1 MSKKF
6 IITENEKN
14 EIKQLYNLKENVGT
28 EYGAGLLAQQIIDD
42 LKKRLSN
49 SFIDKDESKTDSTD
63 TKNDNQIK
71 SNLLGKSNPNM
82 SNFKDVTKKVVEK
95 LEGGYYNP
103 EWHYKSA
110 MGRSGETMFGI
121 DRRHGGKL
129 NTSPAGQKF
138 WSIIDQNKNKST
150 WKHGY
155 DGGPYREELLNLVSD
170 IMKPQ
175 YESNA
180 SRYLSP
186 ESIKIINGDPRLLF
200 HFIYAS
206 WNGSGWFKKFATKF
220 NEEVKKGVISPDK
233 LVDVAIDSRTNSGN
247 NLIARGGKKIES
259 FIQNIA

>member
-14 EIKQLYNLKENVGT
+14 EIKQLYNLKEDVGT
-28 EYGAGLLAQQIIDD
+28 EYGAGLLAQEIITN
-42 LKKRLSN
+42 LKKQLSN
-49 SFIDKDESKTDSTD
+49 SFKYKDESKPDSTEIQ
-63 TKNDNQIK
+63 NDNQIK

-82 SNFKDVTKKVVEK
+82 TNFKEVTKKVVEK

-138 WSIIDQNKNKST
+138 WSIIDRNKNKST

-155 DGGPYREELLNLVSD
+155 DGGPYREELLNLVSE

-186 ESIKIINGDPRLLF
+186 ESIKIINSDPRLLF

-220 NEEVKKGVISPDK
+220 NEEVKKGITSPDK
-233 LVDVAIDSRTNSGN
+233 LVDVAIDSRTGSGN

>member
-6 IITENEKN
+6 LITENEKN
-14 EIKQLYNLKENVGT
+14 RIKQLYNLQEDGGI
-28 EYGAGLLAQQIIDD
+28 EYGANILAQEIING
-42 LKKRLSN
+42 LKNQLDFN
-49 SFIDKDESKTDSTD
+49 FDSKKSDTSIPVD
-63 TKNDNQIK
+63 TKNDTQVK
-71 SNLLGKSNPNM
+71 SDLISKTGPDM
-82 SNFKDVTKKVVEK
+82 TNFKEVTKKVVEK

-103 EWHYKSA
+103 DWHYKSA

-121 DRRHGGKL
+121 DRIHGGKL

-138 WSIIDQNKNKST
+138 WSIIDKHKNKST

-155 DGGPYREELLNLVSD
+155 DGGPYREELLNLVAD

-175 YESNA
+175 YELNA

-186 ESIKIINGDPRLLF
+186 ESIKIVNNDPRLLF

-220 NEEVKKGVISPDK
+220 NDEVKKGVTSPDE
-233 LVDVAIDSRTNSGN
+233 LVGVAMDSRADSGN
-247 NLIARGGKKIES
+247 SLIARGGKKIES